1 MSNKRKT
8 TMSQDEK
15 SLRHAIEKLEA
26 TETAVQ
32 REISAVIGTPDK
44 RQKELLENLSR
55 LQHSLRGPEELL
67 DRRSY
72 SRPFPPLPSRQ
83 HKEKTAGG

>member
-1 MSNKRKT
+1 
-8 TMSQDEK
+8 MSQDEK
-15 SLRHAIEKLEA
+15 TLRHAMERLEA
-26 TETAVQ
+26 TETAIQ
-32 REISAVIGTPDK
+32 QEIGGLVGKPDK

-72 SRPFPPLPSRQ
+72 SRPFPPLPSRH
-83 HKEKTAGG
+83 HKEKTPGE